1 MAKKQEKIFDKDL
14 EHLEIDDPKIF
25 KPESE
30 LESIE
35 EENVEEV
42 EEIEAKLQNGEE
54 ITPSASDVSLLLKA
68 QLIYSCPRCHKI
80 YFKNKWIRDT
90 VTDIYTVRT
99 ELAYCNKC
107 LSKDLDTFVGIIEV
121 YDKNLG
127 EKKDELMSLA
137 RQVESQLEDRQPFEN
152 IIDMVEKNDIFY
164 IFANTTRLAVQI
176 AREIRHQW
184 RGAIQY
190 EWYERNQFLRAKW
203 FAEVQNRDS
212 FKKRIRASRD
222 TGFGLFSFENE
233 F

>member
-1 MAKKQEKIFDKDL
+1 MAKKQEKIFDEDVDNL
-14 EHLEIDDPKIF
+14 TIDDSADIDDDDLD
-25 KPESE
+25 S
-30 LESIE
+30 LED
-35 EENVEEV
+35 ENIDEV

-68 QLIYSCPRCHKI
+68 QVIYSCPRCHKI
-80 YFKNKWIRDT
+80 YFKNKWIKDT

-107 LSKDLDTFVGIIEV
+107 IGKDLDNFVGIIEIF
-121 YDKNLG
+121 DKDLVGKKEDLMNLA
-127 EKKDELMSLA
+127 K
-137 RQVESQLEDRQPFEN
+137 QVENQLEDRQSFEY

-164 IFANTTRLAVQI
+164 LFANTTRLAVQI

-184 RGAIQY
+184 RGSIQY

-203 FAEVQNRDS
+203 FAEVQNRDY
-212 FKKRIRASRD
+212 FKKRIRASKEI
-222 TGFGLFSFENE
+222 GFGLFTFENE